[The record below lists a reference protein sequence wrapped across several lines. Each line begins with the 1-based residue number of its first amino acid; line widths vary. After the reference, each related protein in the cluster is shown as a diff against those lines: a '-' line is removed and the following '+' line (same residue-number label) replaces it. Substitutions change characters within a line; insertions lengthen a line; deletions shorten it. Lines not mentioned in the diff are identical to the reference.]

1 MNPTDGAPDYRR
13 GFHQYENIDNLT
25 FQVVDNMDPDYD
37 TAIKITNPKSELT
50 APELERRAR
59 EETKQNNWWLN
70 EYWQAKGDPK
80 EQLNIQVG
88 GQNIELYNFGAELT
102 PEQTAELQGIMAK
115 FNRSAVRGK
124 LKGLQYILIDDNPK
138 IDPKT
143 NEPRRGYAYNEMNA
157 IGLYPRA
164 VSNEPH
170 RVPNVSSFAGT
181 LSHEVGHILAD
192 TAFVEKWKRRFG
204 WEELPDDEVKVV
216 GDLTVTKRNTQP
228 ERLISSYAGFTPEED
243 ICESLV
249 AAINNP
255 QALDPERLVFLQES
269 WLAGSPESGEQQ
281 VTITK
286 KTGTEIQ
293 LPKSKQP
300 IKYKVVASKIFVM
313 GKIVS
318 GKR

>member
-1 MNPTDGAPDYRR
+1 MTPADGAPDYKI

-25 FQVVDNMDPDYD
+25 FQAVDNTDPGYE
-37 TAIKITNPKSELT
+37 TAMKIINPKSGLT
-50 APELERRAR
+50 DPELKRKAWEEVRR
-59 EETKQNNWWLN
+59 TTWWLD
-70 EYWQAKGDPK
+70 EYWQTKGDPK
-80 EQLNIQVG
+80 EQLSIQVG
-88 GQNIELYNFGAELT
+88 GQNIELYNFGVELT
-102 PEQTAELQGIMAK
+102 PEQTAELQGIMVK
-115 FNRSAVRGK
+115 FNRSAIRGK
-124 LKGLQYILIDDNPK
+124 LTGLQYILIDDNPK

-143 NEPRRGYAYNEMNA
+143 NEPRRGSAFNEMSA
-157 IGLYPRA
+157 IALYPRA

-170 RVPNVSSFAGT
+170 RVPNVSNFAGT

-192 TAFVEKWKRRFG
+192 TAFVEKWKRKFG
-204 WEELPDDEVKVV
+204 WEELPDDEVKVI
-216 GDLTVTKRNTQP
+216 GDLRVTKRCAQP
-228 ERLISSYAGFTPEED
+228 ERLISSYAGFSPEED

-269 WLAGSPESGEQQ
+269 WLADSPESGGQQ
-281 VTITK
+281 VTIAK

-300 IKYKVVASKIFVM
+300 IKYKVVAGKIFTM

-318 GKR
+318 G